1 MEGIFA
7 GQMFTAP
14 PQDIFVL
21 PNNLVTLYSVLML
34 PNDFVSKAQEAVL
47 RTEVSA
53 ARLKV
58 DMP

>member
-1 MEGIFA
+1 
-7 GQMFTAP
+7 MFTAP

-21 PNNLVTLYSVLML
+21 PNNLVTLYSALML